1 MIYTTSQIQKQLP
14 DLLEKAMLEGKIQFK
29 TKDGRI
35 FVIRLEKF
43 EVVPNT
49 SPLDVKSIKLPVTT
63 NEILQAVRES
73 RERYS

>member
-1 MIYTTSQIQKQLP
+1 MIYTTSQIQQQLP

-35 FVIRLEKF
+35 FVIRLEKV
-43 EVVPNT
+43 EVLFNS

>member
-14 DLLEKAMLEGKIQFK
+14 DLLEKALLEGKIQFK

-35 FVIRLEKF
+35 FIIQPMGLKVS
-43 EVVPNT
+43 PNT

-63 NEILQAVRES
+63 NKILQAVRE
-73 RERYS
+73 RYS